1 MNYNEEI
8 PFERV
13 PTEHIYKVTKN
24 ETPKPNMNF

>member
-13 PTEHIYKVTKN
+13 PSEHIFKVGKD
-24 ETPKPNMNF
+24 ETPKPKMQF